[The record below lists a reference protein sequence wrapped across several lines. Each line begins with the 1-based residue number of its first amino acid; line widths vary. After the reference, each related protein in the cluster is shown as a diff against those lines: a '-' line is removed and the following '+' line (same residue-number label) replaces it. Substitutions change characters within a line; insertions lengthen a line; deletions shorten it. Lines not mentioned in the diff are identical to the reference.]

1 MNRMVTKD
9 YRKGVYER
17 VTKETGEAQFLPAD
31 LISQRGLVR
40 TRYRMA
46 AGRRRIFP
54 RALREHHKKGK
65 NNYDLDS
72 HRISG

>member
-17 VTKETGEAQFLPAD
+17 VTKETGEAQSLLAD
-31 LISQRGLVR
+31 LVSRRGLVR

-65 NNYDLDS
+65 SNYDLDWYR
-72 HRISG
+72 HDG